1 MSNRLHIKEGIKVE
15 EQQKSYGL
23 LVQPRGLVGTDDPHG
38 WFEKMR
44 KSSPVSFDSD
54 RNCWDVFCYK
64 DVQMVLQNFK
74 QFSSNRNG
82 LFPTLLDLDPPTHR
96 RYRNIVSQAFTPK
109 AIQTLAPRIES
120 LTKEL
125 LAPLKVKR
133 EIDIIADIAFPL
145 PVIVISEMLGVP
157 SKDREM
163 FKEWSNIVVS
173 STQNQSSDEMNELKA
188 QQGKALQDLQTYFY
202 HIVEKRRNDPKNDLV
217 STLIAADVDGEKL
230 SVEELLNFC
239 FLLLVAGNETTTNL
253 IGNTMLTLFEHPN
266 ILDQLYKDNSSISA
280 AIEESLRFRS
290 PVHCMNRFV
299 TEGMNLNGI
308 NLKKGQEVMA
318 WIGSAN
324 RDETVFNEPNDFD
337 INRSQ
342 NNHLAFGSGVHF
354 CLGSQLARL
363 EANICITEMLK
374 ALPNMKL
381 DKTKKL
387 RIIPSTFV
395 YGYKE
400 LPVIID

>member
-1 MSNRLHIKEGIKVE
+1 ME
-15 EQQKSYGL
+15 EQKKSFGL
-23 LVQPRGLVGTDDPHG
+23 LVRPRGLVETDVPHD
-38 WFEKMR
+38 WFKKMR
-44 KSSPVSFDSD
+44 KNSPISFDPD

-64 DVQMVLQNFK
+64 DVQMVLQNFR

-109 AIQTLAPRIES
+109 AIEALAPRIES

-125 LAPLKVKR
+125 LASIKDKP

-157 SKDREM
+157 SKDREK

-173 STQNQSSDEMNELKA
+173 STQSLSPDEMNDLIEK
-188 QQGKALQDLQTYFY
+188 QGKALYDLQAYFY
-202 HIVEKRRNDPKNDLV
+202 QIVEKRQNDPKNDLV
-217 STLIAADVDGEKL
+217 STLIAANVDGEKL

-253 IGNTMLTLFEHPN
+253 IGNTMLTLFEQPN
-266 ILDQLYKDNSSISA
+266 VLDQLYKDKSLISA

-290 PVHCMNRFV
+290 PVHSMNRFV
-299 TEGMNLNGI
+299 TEDMNLNGI
-308 NLKKGQEVMA
+308 NLKKGQEIMA

-324 RDETVFNEPNDFD
+324 RDETIFNEPEDFD
-337 INRSQ
+337 INRSP

-374 ALPNMKL
+374 VLPNMKL
-381 DKTKKL
+381 DKTKEL

-400 LPVIID
+400 LPVIIE

>member
-1 MSNRLHIKEGIKVE
+1 
-15 EQQKSYGL
+15 
-23 LVQPRGLVGTDDPHG
+23 
-38 WFEKMR
+38 
-44 KSSPVSFDSD
+44 
-54 RNCWDVFCYK
+54 
-64 DVQMVLQNFK
+64 MVLQNFK
-74 QFSSNRNG
+74 RFSSNRNG

-109 AIQTLAPRIES
+109 AIQSLAPRIES

-133 EIDIIADIAFPL
+133 EIDIITDIAFLL

-157 SKDREM
+157 SEDREM

-173 STQNQSSDEMNELKA
+173 SAQTQSPDEMNGLMA

-202 HIVEKRRNDPKNDLV
+202 HIVERRRNDPKNDLV

-266 ILDQLYKDNSSISA
+266 LLDQLYKDNSSMSG

-299 TEGMNLNGI
+299 TEDMNMNGI

-324 RDETVFNEPNDFD
+324 RDDTVFNEPNDFN
-337 INRSQ
+337 INRSP

-381 DKTKKL
+381 DKTKEL

-400 LPVIID
+400 LPVIIE

>member
-1 MSNRLHIKEGIKVE
+1 ME

-44 KSSPVSFDSD
+44 KSSPISFDPD

-109 AIQTLAPRIES
+109 AIQSLAPRIES
-120 LTKEL
+120 ITKEL

-157 SKDREM
+157 SEDREM

-173 STQNQSSDEMNELKA
+173 STQTQSPDEMNELMA
-188 QQGKALQDLQTYFY
+188 QQGKAVQDLQTYFY
-202 HIVEKRRNDPKNDLV
+202 HIVEKRRNNPQNDLV
-217 STLIAADVDGEKL
+217 STIIAADVDGEKI

-299 TEGMNLNGI
+299 TEDMNLNGM

-324 RDETVFNEPNDFD
+324 RDEAVFNESNDFD
-337 INRSQ
+337 INRSP

-374 ALPNMKL
+374 ALPNMRL
-381 DKTKKL
+381 DKTKEL